1 MTTEVL
7 NKEIVNYIISDIELT
22 LQRLGINVQLSIE
35 QCEDYKHEK
44 FDKLISTSFQT
55 VPMLFKEI
63 HIEGDIN
70 VMTKATEED
79 YCKVIIN
86 LGVSYAYFDGGT
98 NGHEP
103 GRHTHLQLPIKQR
116 RGGNES
122 NPRMESARQTFHS
135 RALQ

>member
-55 VPMLFKEI
+55 MPMLFKEI
-63 HIEGDIN
+63 HIEGNIN
-70 VMTKATEED
+70 VIED
-79 YCKVIIN
+79 EKDKDICKVIIN
-86 LGVSYAYFDGGT
+86 LDVRYTHFNGGT
-98 NGHEP
+98 NGYELGKIMYVADKSYNGTDTKHINI
-103 GRHTHLQLPIKQR
+103 HVDKVKTLAI
-116 RGGNES
+116 
-122 NPRMESARQTFHS
+122 
-135 RALQ
+135 

>member
-86 LGVSYAYFDGGT
+86 LGVRYTHFNGGT
-98 NGHEP
+98 NGYELGKIMYVADKFYNSTDTKHINIYVDKVK
-103 GRHTHLQLPIKQR
+103 TLAI
-116 RGGNES
+116 
-122 NPRMESARQTFHS
+122 
-135 RALQ
+135 

>member
-86 LGVSYAYFDGGT
+86 LGVSYAYFDRGT
-98 NGHEP
+98 NGHEL
-103 GRHTHLQLPIKQR
+103 GRVMYVVDKSYKGIDTKHINMYVDKVKTLAI
-116 RGGNES
+116 
-122 NPRMESARQTFHS
+122 
-135 RALQ
+135 

>member
-22 LQRLGINVQLSIE
+22 LQRLGIDVQLSIE

-55 VPMLFKEI
+55 APMLFKEI

-86 LGVSYAYFDGGT
+86 LGVSYVYFDGGT
-98 NGHEP
+98 NGHEL
-103 GRHTHLQLPIKQR
+103 GRVMYVVDKSYKGIDTKHINMYVDKVKTLAI
-116 RGGNES
+116 
-122 NPRMESARQTFHS
+122 
-135 RALQ
+135 

>member
-63 HIEGDIN
+63 HIDLLVRLFLQRTRMAMKSNIRKY
-70 VMTKATEED
+70 MTMKR
-79 YCKVIIN
+79 II
-86 LGVSYAYFDGGT
+86 G
-98 NGHEP
+98 
-103 GRHTHLQLPIKQR
+103 
-116 RGGNES
+116 
-122 NPRMESARQTFHS
+122 
-135 RALQ
+135 

>member
-55 VPMLFKEI
+55 GLCFLRKYI
-63 HIEGDIN
+63 S
-70 VMTKATEED
+70 KAT
-79 YCKVIIN
+79 
-86 LGVSYAYFDGGT
+86 LT
-98 NGHEP
+98 
-103 GRHTHLQLPIKQR
+103 
-116 RGGNES
+116 
-122 NPRMESARQTFHS
+122 
-135 RALQ
+135 